1 MKTTYKAKI
10 DGREVPV
17 DIIEEGVPVGRTE
30 RKTYVWQGVLPLVMA
45 GVVLVGIAFLSISLF
60 IWLLPVLLPV
70 VLILLVVRM
79 IRQA

>member
-30 RKTYVWQGVLPLVMA
+30 RKTHVWQGVLPLVMA